1 MKKLL
6 VRLVAA
12 GATMAGCS
20 SETTATPPVVA
31 SVEVRPGTDSAQV
44 LDTTMLVPR
53 LAHYAAV
60 LKDAGGN
67 VLSIIQIG
75 QSVVWTSSD
84 ATLAKVSPGGVV
96 TGVAPGTATIT
107 AAVESK
113 SATSDVRVIAVSVA
127 TVNVAPTP
135 DSVVVGKTVQLK
147 AWPLRANGDTLT
159 AKKTIW
165 ASSDTTIA
173 IVSNADSVGVVQGN
187 SATIKGV
194 AAGTATIT
202 ATITGVNGTASMKV
216 KP

>member
-67 VLSIIQIG
+67 VLSIIQVG

-84 ATLAKVSPGGVV
+84 T
-96 TGVAPGTATIT
+96 TVAPVNRGGFVTAVKAGSSTIT
-107 AAVESK
+107 AAIEGK
-113 SATSDVRVIAVSVA
+113 SATSNITVTPVSLASVSVSPA
-127 TVNVAPTP
+127 T
-135 DSVVVGKTVQLK
+135 DTVH
-147 AWPLRANGDTLT
+147 A
-159 AKKTIW
+159 
-165 ASSDTTIA
+165 
-173 IVSNADSVGVVQGN
+173 
-187 SATIKGV
+187 
-194 AAGTATIT
+194 
-202 ATITGVNGTASMKV
+202 
-216 KP
+216 

>member
-12 GATMAGCS
+12 GATIAGCS
-20 SETTATPPVVA
+20 SESTTTPPVVA

-44 LDTTMLVPR
+44 LDTTMLIPR

-60 LKDAGGN
+60 LKDAGGH

-75 QSVVWTSSD
+75 QSVVWTSSAPTV
-84 ATLAKVSPGGVV
+84 ATVGPDGVA

-107 AAVESK
+107 AAVEGK
-113 SATSDVRVIAVSVA
+113 NATSDVMVIAVSVA
-127 TVNVAPTP
+127 TVNVTPTP

-147 AWPLRANGDTLT
+147 AWPLRANGDTLK

-165 ASSDTTIA
+165 ASSDTSIA
-173 IVSNADSVGVVQGN
+173 IVSNADSLGVVQGN
-187 SATIKGV
+187 SATITGV

>member
-75 QSVVWTSSD
+75 QSVVWTSSEVIVSYPF
-84 ATLAKVSPGGVV
+84 ARERGSSQAIAKSH
-96 TGVAPGTATIT
+96 TSTATST
-107 AAVESK
+107 
-113 SATSDVRVIAVSVA
+113 A
-127 TVNVAPTP
+127 TVKSMNRTCM
-135 DSVVVGKTVQLK
+135 
-147 AWPLRANGDTLT
+147 
-159 AKKTIW
+159 
-165 ASSDTTIA
+165 
-173 IVSNADSVGVVQGN
+173 
-187 SATIKGV
+187 
-194 AAGTATIT
+194 
-202 ATITGVNGTASMKV
+202 TG
-216 KP
+216 